1 MGAGHRPRYHQ
12 ILNTYIFKNL
22 ISKFKPNFMAT
33 ETFPLSHRCTVT
45 NQRVQFTKDHV
56 SKKITTAGIIEYIKN
71 AYWRNNT
78 HINFEEHE
86 TESH

>member
-1 MGAGHRPRYHQ
+1 MT
-12 ILNTYIFKNL
+12 IEN
-22 ISKFKPNFMAT
+22 
-33 ETFPLSHRCTVT
+33 FPLSHRCIVT
-45 NQRVQFTKDHV
+45 SQRVQFTKDCV
-56 SKKITTAGIIEYIKN
+56 GKKITTAGIIENIKN

>member
-1 MGAGHRPRYHQ
+1 MA
-12 ILNTYIFKNL
+12 IENL
-22 ISKFKPNFMAT
+22 
-33 ETFPLSHRCTVT
+33 PLSHRCTVAS
-45 NQRVQFTKDHV
+45 QRVQFTKDHV
-56 SKKITTAGIIEYIKN
+56 SKKITTAGIIESIKN